1 MAAACYGATLLMQVR
16 YPAMPIERHVDPR
29 AETVQLPYP
38 DFFVAL
44 VLGAFDSL
52 SWGNFSGAMQQ
63 IKSLGFAYIPEKFK
77 FVFDRFTQIMN
88 DEMRLLND
96 TSRMLDEAES
106 LIDVGSEGEA
116 KLLLERASRKLTLAN
131 ETYRMLRAASDEIAG
146 AFKLPRSD
154 LFKGLDGISQF
165 IHRLY
170 QRLLH
175 LLERAEKQR
184 SLEETFLTVNVKPG
198 RAWVGGII
206 NVAGSLRSA
215 QAALPERMLE
225 ILLDGAIWAE
235 TLTAEDGSFSITF
248 NLPYIYKHTV
258 AVQAKYTPTGA
269 DAEAYKPSI
278 SDAVE
283 VSLLYIEPKVIV
295 EPVGWVPPGKA
306 FTVRGSVH
314 STSPLP
320 YSSVK
325 VSWVGSVLDVKL
337 REDGRFEARL
347 NTPGDIPDGK
357 YTLRVNTPASGVF
370 APSAAALT
378 VTVERIP
385 VNVTLNV
392 PGFALAGLGALL
404 RGSFSSGDER
414 LNATVKAYFA
424 GQEYAVESNGDF
436 AIRLSAPL
444 TLLSGYQTFKVRVT
458 PSDPWFSDAAYEGS
472 ILVVN
477 PLTVLAPI
485 GILIALA
492 VKVLGRRASA
502 AIESLAGVAAA
513 EVKRE
518 ETPGMAESY
527 FVTEEFRWLMD
538 LYWEAAVLVGEMT
551 GVVLEPHMTMRE
563 FLSAAA
569 PKLGKLYWCLET
581 LTSAAE
587 RALYSPAVPAWATS
601 TARMALNNL
610 RAEYARLKP

>member
-1 MAAACYGATLLMQVR
+1 LNSRKIRIVLAASTVALMAAACYGAALLMQVR
-16 YPAMPIERHVDPR
+16 YPAMPIERHVNPR

-52 SWGNFSGAMQQ
+52 AWGNFSGAMQQ
-63 IKSLGFAYIPEKFK
+63 IKSLSFAYIPEKFK
-77 FVFDRFTQIMN
+77 FVFDRFTQIMK

-106 LIDVGSEGEA
+106 LIDVGREGEA
-116 KLLLERASRKLTLAN
+116 KLLLEKASRKLTLAN

-198 RAWVGGII
+198 RAWVGGAV

-215 QAALPERMLE
+215 RAALPARMLE
-225 ILLDGAIWAE
+225 ILLDGAVWAE
-235 TLTAEDGSFSITF
+235 TLTAEDGSFSI
-248 NLPYIYKHTV
+248 NLKLPYIYKPAV

-295 EPVGWVPPGKA
+295 EPVGWVPPGRA

-325 VSWVGSVLDVKL
+325 VSWVGSISDVKL
-337 REDGRFEARL
+337 LEDGSFEARL
-347 NTPGDIPDGK
+347 NTPGTHSLIAGSI
-357 YTLRVNTPASGVF
+357 LLISGYQGAFLAVF
-370 APSAAALT
+370 ARFIMHRRLPRFLT
-378 VTVERIP
+378 LE
-385 VNVTLNV
+385 N
-392 PGFALAGLGALL
+392 GAGVGALL
-404 RGSFSSGDER
+404 FTVGFIWILKMVYDWVTSGFQALPPVEHDVICLTLVALGLQTFFSSFM
-414 LNATVKAYFA
+414 L
-424 GQEYAVESNGDF
+424 
-436 AIRLSAPL
+436 
-444 TLLSGYQTFKVRVT
+444 
-458 PSDPWFSDAAYEGS
+458 S
-472 ILVVN
+472 IL
-477 PLTVLAPI
+477 
-485 GILIALA
+485 
-492 VKVLGRRASA
+492 
-502 AIESLAGVAAA
+502 A
-513 EVKRE
+513 EHRKRW
-518 ETPGMAESY
+518 TY
-527 FVTEEFRWLMD
+527 
-538 LYWEAAVLVGEMT
+538 
-551 GVVLEPHMTMRE
+551 
-563 FLSAAA
+563 
-569 PKLGKLYWCLET
+569 
-581 LTSAAE
+581 
-587 RALYSPAVPAWATS
+587 
-601 TARMALNNL
+601 
-610 RAEYARLKP
+610 